1 MKRLIPVIL
10 CCAMLLAACGSSNTA
25 SSAAESESTPAV
37 TSEAASEEAASE
49 EASSEET
56 IGEGDSE
63 TEIVVSD
70 EANTANLDAAVAAI
84 EAVNPIANPRALDD
98 FSVENELMLTMDN
111 LVGYKGDVT
120 NDQADCGLVFVA
132 QAKDGQVDAVKAE
145 LEAYKESLSAND
157 LYAEFADKIALAK
170 DARIVTNGNYVAIVI
185 AGIANPDYTA
195 IDTALETALNF

>member
-1 MKRLIPVIL
+1 MKKITRRSFMAAAGLTV
-10 CCAMLLAACGSSNTA
+10 AALALTACGGSSSTA
-25 SSAAESESTPAV
+25 SSAAAS
-37 TSEAASEEAASE
+37 SEAASSADSIIGGADG
-49 EASSEET
+49 ET
-56 IGEGDSE
+56 D
-63 TEIVVSD
+63 IVVSD
-70 EANTANLDAAVAAI
+70 EVNTANLDAAVAAI

-132 QAKDGQVDAVKAE
+132 QAKDGKVDAVKAE

-157 LYAEFADKIALAK
+157 LYAEFADKVALAK

-185 AGIANPDYTA
+185 AGIANPDYA
-195 IDTALETALNF
+195 PIDTALETALNF

>member
-1 MKRLIPVIL
+1 MKKLIPVIL
-10 CCAMLLAACGSSNTA
+10 CCAMLLAACGSTA
-25 SSAAESESTPAV
+25 DSTPAASESTSVAAS
-37 TSEAASEEAASE
+37 SEA
-49 EASSEET
+49 ASSEET
-56 IGEGDSE
+56 TAIGSADGQ

-185 AGIANPDYTA
+185 AGISNPDYA
-195 IDTALETALNF
+195 PIDTALETALNF